1 MSLLYCPPPTLYR
14 LSAQVRHPDERAQVA
29 GPLPLPGDGGWC
41 AWHGGRHAAP
51 PPLPAHHAARQRLVR
66 GAAAAGLWWRGC
78 TRVGVHSR
86 VGACVAEEQLPCAD
100 SSSSCPLP
108 SAGTL
113 AVSTP
118 PYRHPCPSAAA
129 HPAGST
135 RCWRR
140 PRTSACTCSP
150 SCSSGSR
157 VSCSAPRCWQAR
169 VGGSRLTAL
178 AAPRCRLGGC
188 MRRSLRGTPSL
199 VTTPL
204 PKPLAAGPAP
214 RLASPRLPARLPP
227 LPCSLLLQ
235 CLHDCLH
242 RLPQDLPLLCRG
254 AQHTAGFCAAAGV
267 PC

>member
-1 MSLLYCPPPTLYR
+1 MCL
-14 LSAQVRHPDERAQVA
+14 
-29 GPLPLPGDGGWC
+29 
-41 AWHGGRHAAP
+41 AWWPACQA

-118 PYRHPCPSAAA
+118 PYRHPCPPPPPTLQDPHAAGGGRERA
-129 HPAGST
+129 HAPAHLHAAPAAGYHVP
-135 RCWRR
+135 RR
-140 PRTSACTCSP
+140 GAGR
-150 SCSSGSR
+150 
-157 VSCSAPRCWQAR
+157 QAR